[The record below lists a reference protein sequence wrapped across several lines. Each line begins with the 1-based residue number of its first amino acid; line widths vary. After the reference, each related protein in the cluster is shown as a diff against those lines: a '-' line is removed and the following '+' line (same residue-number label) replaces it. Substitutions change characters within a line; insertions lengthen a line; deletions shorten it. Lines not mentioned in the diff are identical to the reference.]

1 MSPHRN
7 WIRNLAKQ
15 AAAPWL
21 KSSLPAPKRL
31 AGQWTWT
38 LPRLL
43 TADPPEAHI
52 VSWIKQHLQPGA
64 IFFDVGAHYGW
75 MSIIA
80 CDRVGSRGGV
90 VAFEP
95 SPPLVEIL
103 LFHKRTNSLR
113 QLEIVAKAVSDANTR
128 VPLFLIH
135 EGLSFRNS
143 LTIGPDDTPYIN
155 PAEKL
160 VYEVASITLDR
171 YCRDSGVIPDLVKID
186 VEGAELLVL
195 QGAEDL
201 LRRHHPRLI
210 VGIHPYWLPKGQ
222 SAGQILTLMEQFGY
236 AIEEE
241 HTVSFSGGVLS
252 DYLFA

>member
-1 MSPHRN
+1 VSWYRN
-7 WIRNLAKQ
+7 WVRTLTKR

-21 KSSLPAPKRL
+21 NSSLPAPKRL
-31 AGQWTWT
+31 AGQWIWT

-43 TADPPEAHI
+43 NTDPPEVHI
-52 VSWIKQHLQPGA
+52 IIWIKQHLRPGA

-80 CDRVGSRGGV
+80 CDRVGSGGRV
-90 VAFEP
+90 IAFEP

-103 LFHKRTNSLR
+103 LFHKRANALR
-113 QLEIVAKAVSDANTR
+113 QLEIVAKAVSDINAS
-128 VPLFLIH
+128 VPFYLIH
-135 EGLSFRNS
+135 QGLSFRNS
-143 LTIGPDDTPYIN
+143 LTIGPDDTPYIK
-155 PAEKL
+155 PEEKL
-160 VYEVASITLDR
+160 VYEAASITLDH
-171 YCRDSGVIPDLVKID
+171 YYRDYGAIPDLVKID

-195 QGAEDL
+195 RGAEEL
-201 LRRHHPRLI
+201 LKRHHPRLI

-222 SAGQILTLMEQFGY
+222 SAGQILTLLEQFGY